1 MQGILSF
8 QDVCFIHYKNY
19 VLPTFSPLLFYPIT
33 CVFFLQLC
41 LYKRSFVSFQ
51 QVFCENFSICRCTF
65 DVFIGD
71 VSSMSFYSTIL
82 VSLPSSLSQFY
93 ILWVWPLSDYA
104 DRQHQNLGALPLGG
118 RGWGAE
124 VGTCLDWRGQH
135 IKMAHTPHHGL
146 LCSLLVSGFYSHI
159 VFGPFLSRLNSY
171 VNVLP

>member
-8 QDVCFIHYKNY
+8 QDVCFIHYKNC
-19 VLPTFSPLLFYPIT
+19 VLPTFSPLLFYPVT
-33 CVFFLQLC
+33 YVLFLQLC

-135 IKMAHTPHHGL
+135 IKMAPPPPWTTVL
-146 LCSLLVSGFYSHI
+146 SACFRVLFSHCFRI
-159 VFGPFLSRLNSY
+159 FPFQT
-171 VNVLP
+171 